1 MNSVTTAAALLLPR
15 QWRNWAFVGTGY
27 FILFLLSLS
36 TVPEMVG
43 TSDPFS
49 MVDGRP
55 AFFGSRMTGWSFVV
69 LVSIVWPFTVG
80 TWRAQLASARQRRYG
95 YAPGEAPIAV
105 AAARAAQAAWL
116 LSEPAY
122 GPAPAAVSTPPANVS
137 APPANVSAPPANV
150 SAPPANVVQSAP
162 TVQVPQLVIPTVLGA
177 GRTARQ
183 VEDRGTFKVVDRR
196 RFVIDEP

>member
-36 TVPEMVG
+36 TVPELVG

-69 LVSIVWPFTVG
+69 LVFLVWHFTVG

-122 GPAPAAVSTPPANVS
+122 GPARAAPLAATPAAVATPRANVS
-137 APPANVSAPPANV
+137 S
-150 SAPPANVVQSAP
+150 PPANVVQSAP
-162 TVQVPQLVIPTVLGA
+162 TVQVPQLIIPTVLGA

-183 VEDRGTFKVVDRR
+183 VEDRGTFTVVDRR